1 MTHGQDN
8 KGDMTESELLQR
20 IGELPKR
27 MAPRNDPWPQILDR
41 ISAEKPARAPAGP
54 AWFKVA
60 AAVAVA
66 FALGIFLGDAWESLA
81 PGTPAAN
88 HQAAQTSP
96 STTVAASNLGGVL
109 TGVEREYQAAF
120 SEFINIGRTASE
132 LKPATLESIQRDWDE
147 MLDAESALSEALEK
161 YPNNP
166 WLNKR
171 MLELRDRQLGMLQQ
185 LAGLDRASRR
195 TEI

>member
-1 MTHGQDN
+1 MKRGQDN
-8 KGDMTESELLQR
+8 HGKMTEAELLQR
-20 IGELPKR
+20 IGDLPR
-27 MAPRNDPWPQILDR
+27 RVEPRNDAWPQIRDR
-41 ISAEKPARAPAGP
+41 ISAGAPRRVSAGG

-66 FALGIFLGDAWESLA
+66 FALGMYLGDSWDTLA
-81 PGTPAAN
+81 PGASTSGNQVAQADRDVAPTP
-88 HQAAQTSP
+88 
-96 STTVAASNLGGVL
+96 NLGGVL

-132 LKPATLESIQRDWDE
+132 LEPATLESIQRDWDE